1 MAKLVV
7 DHVTKIF
14 QLARERTE
22 LVALKDISFTVEDG
36 QFYSVLGHSGCGKTT
51 LLNMIAA
58 HEKPTSGTLTID
70 GKPIVSP
77 DWTKT
82 IVFQEH
88 ALFPWYSVYRNITFG
103 LEMKRLPKN
112 EIKEIAARYIDL
124 VGLRGFEDRY
134 PGELSG
140 GMRQRVSLARSL
152 AVQPLIL
159 LMDEPL
165 AALDAQ
171 TRMFMQDE
179 LERIWERDR
188 KTVVMV
194 THSIEEAVKL
204 SDVILLL
211 SPRPGRV
218 RSVFQIDLPRPRKE
232 ADPRFLEIKEQI
244 RELIFA
250 DFVESVS

>member
-7 DHVTKIF
+7 DHVTKVF
-14 QLARERTE
+14 PLRRERKE
-22 LVALKDISFTVEDG
+22 LTALQDVSFTVDDG

-58 HEKPTSGTLTID
+58 HEHPTSGSLTID
-70 GKPIVSP
+70 GKPIVAP

-82 IVFQEH
+82 IVFQEY

-103 LEMKRLPKN
+103 LEMKRLPKSS
-112 EIKEIAARYIDL
+112 IREIADRYIDL
-124 VGLRGFEDRY
+124 VGLRGFENRF

-152 AVQPLIL
+152 AVQPLVL

-179 LERIWERDR
+179 LLRIWERER

-194 THSIEEAVKL
+194 THSLEEAIKL
-204 SDVILLL
+204 SDVVVVL

-218 RSVFQIDLPRPRKE
+218 RSIIPIDIPRPRKE
-232 ADPRFLEIKEQI
+232 TDQRFLEIKEQI
-244 RELIFA
+244 RELIFR
-250 DFVESVS
+250 DFMEDLS

>member
-1 MAKLVV
+1 MARLVV
-7 DHVTKIF
+7 NHVSKVF
-14 QLARERTE
+14 ELPREHKQ
-22 LVALKDISFTVEDG
+22 LVALEDISFTVDDG

-58 HEKPTSGTLTID
+58 HERPTSGSMTID

-82 IVFQEH
+82 IVFQEY
-88 ALFPWYSVYRNITFG
+88 ALFPWYTVYRNITFG
-103 LEMKRLPKN
+103 LEMKRLPRSVIR
-112 EIKEIAARYIDL
+112 ETAERYIDL
-124 VGLRGFEDRY
+124 VGLRGFERRF

-171 TRMFMQDE
+171 TRLFMQDE
-179 LERIWERDR
+179 LLRIWERDK

-194 THSIEEAVKL
+194 THSVDEAVKL
-204 SDVILLL
+204 SDVIVVL

-218 RSVFQIDLPRPRKE
+218 KSIMPVDIPRPRKE
-232 ADPRFLEIKEQI
+232 SDPRFIEIRESI
-244 RELIFA
+244 LELIFK
-250 DFVESVS
+250 DFAVDPT

>member
-7 DHVTKIF
+7 DDVSKTF
-14 QLARERTE
+14 QLSRERKE
-22 LVALKDISFTVEDG
+22 LVALRNISFTVEDA
-36 QFYSVLGHSGCGKTT
+36 QFYSVVGHSGCGKTT
-51 LLNMIAA
+51 LLNIIAG
-58 HEKPTSGTLTID
+58 HERPTSGSLTID
-70 GKPIVSP
+70 GKPIVNP

-82 IVFQEH
+82 IVFQEY
-88 ALFPWYSVYRNITFG
+88 ALFPWYTVYRNITFG
-103 LEMKRLPKN
+103 LEMKRLPK
-112 EIKEIAARYIDL
+112 AAIRETTERYIDL
-124 VGLRGFEDRY
+124 VGLRGFEHRF

-140 GMRQRVSLARSL
+140 GMRQRVSIARSL
-152 AVQPLIL
+152 AVQPLVL

-179 LERIWERDR
+179 LLRIWERDR

-204 SDVILLL
+204 SDVVVVL

-218 RSVFQIDLPRPRKE
+218 KSIIPVDIPRPRRE
-232 ADPRFLEIKEQI
+232 NDQRFLDIKEQI
-244 RELIFA
+244 RELIFEDFTA
-250 DFVESVS
+250 DLT

>member
-7 DHVTKIF
+7 DRVSKVF
-14 QLARERTE
+14 RLPRERKE
-22 LVALKDISFTVEDG
+22 LVALQDVSFTVEDG
-36 QFYSVLGHSGCGKTT
+36 QFYSVLGQSGCGKTT

-58 HEKPTSGTLTID
+58 HEKPTQGSLSID
-70 GKPIVSP
+70 GKPILSP

-82 IVFQEH
+82 IVFQEY
-88 ALFPWYSVYRNITFG
+88 ALFPWYTVYRNITFG
-103 LEMKRLPKN
+103 LEMKRLPRAS
-112 EIKEIAARYIDL
+112 IKEIADHYIDL
-124 VGLRGFEDRY
+124 VGLRGFEHRF

-140 GMRQRVSLARSL
+140 GMRQRVSIARSL
-152 AVQPLIL
+152 AVQPLVL

-179 LERIWERDR
+179 LLRIWEQER

-204 SDVILLL
+204 SDAIVVL

-218 RSVFQIDLPRPRKE
+218 KSIIRIDIPRPRKE
-232 ADPRFLEIKEQI
+232 ADQRFLDLKEQI
-244 RELIFA
+244 RDLIFQ
-250 DFVESVS
+250 DFAKSLT